1 MKKIRTK
8 DFSRICFYLRPWYI
22 DGLKSKAGKTIMIA
36 VDFGIHDTIDDGKVK
51 ATMIKI
57 LDLIL
62 QTTVKSDKVSDKFNF
77 NLIFSDCL
85 PSTAP
90 KIK

>member
-1 MKKIRTK
+1 
-8 DFSRICFYLRPWYI
+8 
-22 DGLKSKAGKTIMIA
+22 MIA

-62 QTTVKSDKVSDKFNF
+62 QTTVKSDKVCDV
-77 NLIFSDCL
+77 LI
-85 PSTAP
+85 
-90 KIK
+90 

>member
-1 MKKIRTK
+1 MPGISFFGVSSSTDYYMKKIRTK

-62 QTTVKSDKVSDKFNF
+62 QTTVKSDKVCDV
-77 NLIFSDCL
+77 LI
-85 PSTAP
+85 
-90 KIK
+90 